1 MTSLLGFPC
10 STIPRLETQAHTVL
24 IMLMEACHSTS
35 SLTMGLGGKNPRSA
49 LQSLMNDD
57 YGFWNIINIGI
68 AGSNEGF
75 YKLDPR
81 HLSNNVELDNQARI
95 ERFLTLLEEQK
106 DRNQKGASK
115 LFESIEAWK
124 KAEAR
129 FNPQLRLPLP
139 NSEENKPA

>member
-10 STIPRLETQAHTVL
+10 LTIPRLETQAHTVL
-24 IMLMEACHSTS
+24 MMLMEECHSTS
-35 SLTMGLGGKNPRSA
+35 SLTIGLGGKSPRSA

-81 HLSNNVELDNQARI
+81 HLRNDPELDNQARI
-95 ERFLTLLEEQK
+95 ERFLALLEEQK
-106 DRNQKGASK
+106 DRNQSGASK
-115 LFESIEAWK
+115 LFKSIEAWK
-124 KAEAR
+124 EAEAL
-129 FNPQLRLPLP
+129 FSPQLRLPLP
-139 NSEENKPA
+139 NDDEEK